1 MLCSCC
7 REDAIIK
14 LFNVKLKLNIVI
26 LIYVA
31 TMLLTLANLD
41 GEESFEASM
50 LGSAGEVVQEKICD
64 DELIIIKE

>member
-1 MLCSCC
+1 MNNVNINLC
-7 REDAIIK
+7 I
-14 LFNVKLKLNIVI
+14 
-26 LIYVA
+26 A